1 MQRKNDP
8 EIAIFS
14 TTNWMIWNKRNEAC
28 YSTPRLD
35 PPAPP
40 SPALFLA
47 RFATAH
53 ALAYLEANYGSLF
66 LVIVR

>member
-28 YSTPRLD
+28 YGTPH
-35 PPAPP
+35 PVAPP
-40 SPALFLA
+40 HPAALFLA